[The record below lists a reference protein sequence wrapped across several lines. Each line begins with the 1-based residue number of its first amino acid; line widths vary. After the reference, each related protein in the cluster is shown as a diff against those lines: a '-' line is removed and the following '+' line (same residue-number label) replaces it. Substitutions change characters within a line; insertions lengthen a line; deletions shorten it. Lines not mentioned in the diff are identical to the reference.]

1 MPSANTVAQKPAGNF
16 SPLSSLGQDGVLVP
30 LPELDWLRAGAIGSI
45 RHNTATQ
52 HSRVLFTWSRR
63 IEPSGD
69 RLRKNAN
76 DFITFLHAP
85 TLAPPRK
92 GAGSSRCR
100 AFPRLPQSPRCA
112 CAGGRSHAVC
122 SNRNRSVE

>member
-1 MPSANTVAQKPAGNF
+1 R
-16 SPLSSLGQDGVLVP
+16 
-30 LPELDWLRAGAIGSI
+30 RAGASGSI

-92 GAGSSRCR
+92 GAGSSGCR
-100 AFPRLPQSPRCA
+100 AFPHLRHHHDARMPEGGATPRAQIGIDPARVRGFTLPGPTTSGPAARA
-112 CAGGRSHAVC
+112 EYSSGSA
-122 SNRNRSVE
+122 